1 MSSQLFKTKVPIEL
15 FTSLLEL
22 NCIRHDNY
30 YLFNNAA
37 FKKGLLNESIEA
49 FINNI
54 KDFYYLSKQKYLTN
68 KRSYNMF
75 TTIIRQICKSNNI
88 AFNSKILYDKSKYEI
103 VYYIFP
109 PTTS

>member
-1 MSSQLFKTKVPIEL
+1 MSSQLFKTNVPIHL

-22 NCIRHDNY
+22 NCIRHNNS
-30 YLFNNAA
+30 YLFNNAS

-54 KDFYYLSKQKYLTN
+54 QEYYHLSKQKYLTN

-75 TTIIRQICKSNNI
+75 TTIIRQICKSHNI
-88 AFNSKILYDKSKYEI
+88 VFNSQILYDKSKYEI
-103 VYYIFP
+103 VYYIFTP
-109 PTTS
+109 